1 MVISVRGVFLFLIS
15 IFQNCI
21 CTENDISETHRGKRN
36 LFDSFRTRYI
46 YNYFVFSK
54 LFLLLIAETTFLS
67 IYNQKV
73 KSIRKNRLWVLTSSI
88 LKRR

>member
-21 CTENDISETHRGKRN
+21 CTENVISETHRGKRN
-36 LFDSFRTRYI
+36 LFDSFRTRYL
-46 YNYFVFSK
+46 YNYVFSE
-54 LFLLLIAETTFLS
+54 LFLLLKAETTFLS

-73 KSIRKNRLWVLTSSI
+73 KSIRKNRLWVLTSSVVK
-88 LKRR
+88 KR

>member
-1 MVISVRGVFLFLIS
+1 MVIPVRGVFLFLIS

-36 LFDSFRTRYI
+36 LFDSFRTRYL
-46 YNYFVFSK
+46 YNYVFSE
-54 LFLLLIAETTFLS
+54 LFLLLKAETTFLS

-73 KSIRKNRLWVLTSSI
+73 KSIRKNRLWVLTSSVVK
-88 LKRR
+88 KR

>member
-1 MVISVRGVFLFLIS
+1 MVIYGVFSCFSYQFFKIVFVLKMIFLRLIGV
-15 IFQNCI
+15 NGI
-21 CTENDISETHRGKRN
+21 CLTLSE
-36 LFDSFRTRYI
+36 LDI

-73 KSIRKNRLWVLTSSI
+73 KSIRKNRLWVLTSSV